1 MEFFHKVSAY
11 GFMRTRYVWYVVS
24 AVLVLVS
31 LVSLLTRGL
40 NTGVEFTG
48 GTTVQ
53 ARFATPAN
61 TEAVGSA
68 LEAGGIG
75 EATVAVFGSASE
87 VLIRMPPQQDSGSA
101 VFRARM
107 EGVLRGVDRSAEI
120 LQVETVQAQV
130 GAELKNSA
138 WWSLGITFALIGLY
152 VAMRF
157 HTYKLGVGALVAAL
171 HDPIIVA
178 GFFSVTQITFDL
190 PTVSA
195 LLAVIGYSLNDTVV
209 VFDRIR
215 ERFHAGRRLP
225 AAEVLDQSVNQTL
238 SRTIITS
245 GATFIVVIV
254 LLLIGGP
261 VLKGFSWALTVGIL
275 VGTYS
280 SIYIASAIAL
290 DLGLTADDLLPSA
303 VKKPIDDLP

>member
-1 MEFFHKVSAY
+1 MEFFHKVSTF
-11 GFMRTRYVWYVVS
+11 GFMRTRRMWYVVS
-24 AVLVLVS
+24 GILVVVS

-61 TEAVGSA
+61 TEAVAKAIES
-68 LEAGGIG
+68 GGIAD
-75 EATVAVFGSASE
+75 ATVTVFGSANE
-87 VLIRMPPQQDSGSA
+87 VLIRMPPQKDSGGA
-101 VFRARM
+101 EFRAHM
-107 EGVLRGVDRSAEI
+107 EGVLRGVDKSAEM

-138 WWSLGITFALIGLY
+138 WWSLAITFVLIGLY
-152 VAMRF
+152 VALRF
-157 HTYKLGVGALVAAL
+157 HTYKLGVGALVAAM

-178 GFFSVTQITFDL
+178 GFFSVTQLTFDL

-215 ERFHAGRRLP
+215 ERFHAARRLP
-225 AAEVLDQSVNQTL
+225 PVEVLDQSVNQTL

-261 VLKGFSWALTVGIL
+261 VLKGFSWALTVGII

-290 DLGLTADDLLPSA
+290 DLGLKADDLLPTA